1 MSMKFLIL
9 NQSFNSFLKD
19 VDIYNE
25 ISETSLYIEE
35 LRLLK
40 NVYHSFVWEINKI
53 LKQFS

>member
-40 NVYHSFVWEINKI
+40 NVYHSFV
-53 LKQFS
+53 